1 MLQIL
6 YSKIYL
12 EIYDFMYGISLYATL
27 GQCKLFPFY
36 RSWTQ
41 IVYLEKLKL
50 QRVWNVELT
59 DLSSACLQI

>member
-36 RSWTQ
+36 RSCTQ

-50 QRVWNVELT
+50 QRV
-59 DLSSACLQI
+59 